1 MLSNIK
7 FSYVLRNSNSVG
19 FRCHVLALAEIIIKP
34 DNRIFLTLIR
44 ELIIYYLLNQ
54 TNSVTELHPAI
65 MALSESDR
73 DADLINQSETDDDML
88 HRLATPTD
96 NPEEGDN
103 PSDEIR
109 RCQ

>member
-1 MLSNIK
+1 M
-7 FSYVLRNSNSVG
+7 
-19 FRCHVLALAEIIIKP
+19 LALADIIVKP
-34 DNRIFLTLIR
+34 DKQIFLTLIC
-44 ELIIYYLLNQ
+44 ELTIYYLLNQ
-54 TNSVTELHPAI
+54 SKEEQNINSVTELHPAI

-88 HRLATPTD
+88 YRLATPTD
-96 NPEEGDN
+96 NPEEGDY